1 MRSLCNK
8 LYNVW
13 KKGLCHHPIY
23 LVRNLMTPRQL
34 LRNSWREVKCLN
46 LFGMYFCNSACPCMP
61 VFLRHLMTR
70 RISNTL
76 LYFFQRRPRNI
87 PNVIYLHLPLFRRPF
102 CMGVLSSPFELLLI
116 KADNSRVPSTCSLM
130 AVL

>member
-8 LYNVW
+8 LYDVLM
-13 KKGLCHHPIY
+13 KGFFHHPIY
-23 LVRNLMTPRQL
+23 LVRNLVTPRQSR
-34 LRNSWREVKCLN
+34 RNSGRKVKCLN
-46 LFGMYFCNSACPCMP
+46 LFGVYFCNSACPCMP
-61 VFLRHLMTR
+61 VSLSHLMTI

-87 PNVIYLHLPLFRRPF
+87 PNVIYLHLPLFHRPF
-102 CMGVLSSPFELLLI
+102 CMGVFSSPLELLLI